1 MGKSYLIHTIA
12 QWADK
17 ILREGNGR
25 DDPDMPTVLLLAYTG
40 VAANNIG
47 NISATKVARLNIT
60 TCFKVSELALP
71 EW

>member
-1 MGKSYLIHTIA
+1 MISTGGGGVGKSYLIDTTA

-25 DDPDMPTVLLLAYTG
+25 DDPDKPTVLLLAYTG

-47 NISATKVARLNIT
+47 K
-60 TCFKVSELALP
+60 FKI
-71 EW
+71 